1 MKGVIIGLVVVLGLL
16 GGFYGGL
23 KYGEAHAS
31 SGTPAGDASPRPGR
45 AGGGGAFG
53 SAINGPIVSAGN
65 GTITVHDTRTNK
77 NVTVNVSSSA
87 TISKV
92 TQGSASDLTQ
102 NQTVTVIGTPNSD
115 GSVNARNI
123 QVGGG
128 GFGRRRASPSPSAA
142 TN

>member
-1 MKGVIIGLVVVLGLL
+1 MKAVVIGLVVVLGLL

-23 KYGEAHAS
+23 KYGQAHAS
-31 SGTPAGDASPRPGR
+31 SGSPTGDAPPRPGR
-45 AGGGGAFG
+45 GGGANFG

-92 TQGSASDLTQ
+92 TQGSTSDLTQ
-102 NQTVTVIGTPNSD
+102 NHTVTVIGTPNSD